1 MQDAIARIVAAGR
14 AAGVPV
20 GLGGPPGEL
29 RSLVEAGSHVTLI
42 FFDALDIGAAARAAV
57 EAARASLA

>member
-1 MQDAIARIVAAGR
+1 
-14 AAGVPV
+14 VPV

-57 EAARASLA
+57 QAARASLA